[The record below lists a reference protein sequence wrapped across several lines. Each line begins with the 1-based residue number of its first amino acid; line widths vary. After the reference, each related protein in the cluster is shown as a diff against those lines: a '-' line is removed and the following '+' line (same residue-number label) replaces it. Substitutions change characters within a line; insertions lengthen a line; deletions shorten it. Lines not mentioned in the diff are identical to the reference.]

1 MAIPDSQQYNWNLKL
16 IYDVE
21 DIVVFIV
28 KSVNSDNSCMFSCS
42 RHAQVTL
49 VDKSQLKI
57 TSIQIKNIKIK
68 FILD

>member
-28 KSVNSDNSCMFSCS
+28 KKCE
-42 RHAQVTL
+42 L
-49 VDKSQLKI
+49 W
-57 TSIQIKNIKIK
+57 
-68 FILD
+68 